1 MGTPRFDGRTGSRHD
16 TTGRA
21 ARAQIPD
28 GRCRVICPY
37 CNANNDKVIDSRES
51 DAARVVRRRRECL
64 ACSKRFTTYERV
76 EQTARLVVIK
86 RDGTRVPFNRDNLMR
101 GIMAAF
107 GKRPIPEDAKDHMVD
122 QIEEELHRE
131 YDREVESRII
141 GERVMM
147 KLKDIDEVAY
157 IRFASEYRKF
167 KSVDDLLGELELLQ
181 KRVKDVKN
189 QQKLF

>member
-1 MGTPRFDGRTGSRHD
+1 M
-16 TTGRA
+16 
-21 ARAQIPD
+21 
-28 GRCRVICPY
+28 ICPY

-51 DAARVVRRRRECL
+51 DGARVVRRRRECL
-64 ACSKRFTTYERV
+64 GCSKRFTTYERV

-86 RDGTRVPFNRDNLMR
+86 RDGTRVPFSRDNVMR

-107 GKRPIPEDAKDHMVD
+107 GKRPVAEDVKEHLVD

-131 YDREVESRII
+131 FDREVESRAV
-141 GERVMM
+141 GERVMQ
-147 KLKDIDEVAY
+147 KLKDLDEVAY

-167 KSVDDLLGELELLQ
+167 KSVDDLLVELAQLQ
-181 KRVKDVKN
+181 NRVKDVKD

>member
-1 MGTPRFDGRTGSRHD
+1 M
-16 TTGRA
+16 
-21 ARAQIPD
+21 
-28 GRCRVICPY
+28 ICPY

-64 ACSKRFTTYERV
+64 ACGKRFTTYERV

-86 RDGTRVPFNRDNLMR
+86 RDGTRVPFNRDNVMR
-101 GIMAAF
+101 GIIAAF
-107 GKRPIPEDAKDHMVD
+107 GKRPIPEEVKEHLVD

-131 YDREVESRII
+131 FDREVESRIV
-141 GERVMM
+141 GERVMQ

-167 KSVDDLLGELELLQ
+167 KSLDDLQVEVEQLQ
-181 KRVKDVKN
+181 NR
-189 QQKLF
+189 

>member
-1 MGTPRFDGRTGSRHD
+1 M
-16 TTGRA
+16 
-21 ARAQIPD
+21 
-28 GRCRVICPY
+28 ICPY